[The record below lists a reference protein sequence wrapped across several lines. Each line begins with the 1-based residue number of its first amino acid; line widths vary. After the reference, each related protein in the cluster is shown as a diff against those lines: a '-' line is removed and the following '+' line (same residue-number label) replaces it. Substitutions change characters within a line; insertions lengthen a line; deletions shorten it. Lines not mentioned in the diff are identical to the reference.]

1 MPIVA
6 RPEDIRLPKRMLRK
20 DILYRLG
27 LEEGKQIGL
36 EEGFLKALQDTVF
49 TLIWEKIELVPK
61 GVEVKKLTNS
71 WNVFELFD
79 RKAL

>member
-6 RPEDIRLPKRMLRK
+6 RPEDIRLPKRKLRK

-49 TLIWEKIELVPK
+49 TLIWEKIELVLRVWK
-61 GVEVKKLTNS
+61 
-71 WNVFELFD
+71 
-79 RKAL
+79 

>member
-6 RPEDIRLPKRMLRK
+6 RPEDIRLPKRKLRK